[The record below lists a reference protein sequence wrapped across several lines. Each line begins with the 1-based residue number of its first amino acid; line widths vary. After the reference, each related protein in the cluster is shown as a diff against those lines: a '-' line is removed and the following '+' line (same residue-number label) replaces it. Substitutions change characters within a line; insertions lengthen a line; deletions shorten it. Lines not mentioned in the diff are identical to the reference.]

1 MLPPEPQQHVPE
13 LTQIGAEVGSI
24 EWEELPSLAD
34 MLAQHHVND
43 AKLRARRPRYTLAW
57 DDVLPQGPDSVLATV
72 PFEETLSGLL
82 QREVHE
88 PDVFQRF
95 FSESTPP

>member
-1 MLPPEPQQHVPE
+1 MLPPEPEQHVPE
-13 LTQIGAEVGSI
+13 STQIAADVGSI

-34 MLAQHHVND
+34 LLAQHHIND
-43 AKLRARRPRYTLAW
+43 AKLRNRRPRFTLAW
-57 DDVLPQGPDSVLATV
+57 DDVLPEARDSLLPTE

-95 FSESTPP
+95 FSESSPP